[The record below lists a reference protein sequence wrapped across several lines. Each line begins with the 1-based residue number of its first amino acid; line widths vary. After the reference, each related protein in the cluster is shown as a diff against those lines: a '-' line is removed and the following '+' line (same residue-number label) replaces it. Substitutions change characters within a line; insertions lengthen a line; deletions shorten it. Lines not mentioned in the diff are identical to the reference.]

1 MASLG
6 KAQCLDDTSPPDKRI
21 PFVKKEPPGER
32 SFYRAMEPLQH
43 RSLPRRTAT
52 TTWSPRAAQ
61 LSRKNSMITESCL
74 LTAQKPGRGEGDAPP
89 SHAVDGG
96 IGPTSAIASQSRDAP
111 SCRPGMWLERNP
123 GELQAPGGHRDY
135 PGIPRGLPGRCQDGL
150 ARLAPWL
157 GGRRHLQDGA
167 HSTMTAFTPSAEG
180 RSQARMKL

>member
-1 MASLG
+1 MASPG
-6 KAQCLDDTSPPDKRI
+6 KAQCLDDTPPPDKRI

-52 TTWSPRAAQ
+52 TTWSPRPDGAE
-61 LSRKNSMITESCL
+61 NSMITEESCL
-74 LTAQKPGRGEGDAPP
+74 QTAQKPGRA
-89 SHAVDGG
+89 DGG

-167 HSTMTAFTPSAEG
+167 HSTKTAFTPSAEG